1 MKNKSLTYVMVVVV
15 GIVWYNV
22 FFRIKSNL
30 AGDDATILLP
40 NAQPLAV
47 KAHERDTFALHAN
60 YPDPFRGGS
69 NVAAT
74 LTADMLAPPPAP
86 VYQEPKAPKVEYWPR
101 VQYFGLVKR
110 TESKKP
116 LCIINIDD
124 MLFYLREGESVSDN
138 YVIRK
143 IFRDS
148 VIIQHNKTRRTFRK

>member
-1 MKNKSLTYVMVVVV
+1 MKNKNLTYVMVVVV

-30 AGDDATILLP
+30 EGEDGTLP
-40 NAQPLAV
+40 VQNAQPLAV
-47 KAHERDTFALHAN
+47 KALARDTFALHAN
-60 YPDPFRGGS
+60 YADPFRGGS
-69 NVAAT
+69 NTAVAMS
-74 LTADMLAPPPAP
+74 ADLMAPPPVP
-86 VYQEPKAPKVEYWPR
+86 VYVEPKAPKVEYWPK
-101 VQYFGLVKR
+101 VQYYGLVKR
-110 TESKKP
+110 TESKRP

-138 YVIRK
+138 YVIRR